1 MKVAMV
7 SLGCDK
13 NRIDSEEMLGL
24 LRSGGFEITTDVTEA
39 DAVVVN
45 TCGFIADAV
54 EESVDAIL
62 EAAQTM
68 KDEAVLAVVGCLV
81 ERYGDELQRE
91 IPEID
96 LLLRPSELA
105 EILPAISERLGY
117 KPAAAQRGRVLST
130 PPYLAYVRIA
140 EGCNNLCTFCTIP
153 SIRGPFRSRPPAEI
167 VAEVRDLAARGVK
180 EVVLVA
186 QNTGDYGRD
195 LDEHASLP
203 VLLKGIARVE
213 GVRWVRLLYCY
224 PGGVTPELLE
234 VMASEPRI
242 VEYLDIPLQHGSA
255 KILRAMGRR
264 SEPRELIQLVEEIR
278 RRVPAI
284 SLRTSLIVGFP
295 GETEE
300 DFARLL
306 EFTRRI
312 AFDYVGT
319 FIYSHEEGT
328 AAARLPGHLPR
339 RIKEERRRRLM
350 AEQLSITRARHA
362 SRIGQLTE
370 AIVEGV
376 NPSDPASML
385 GRTRWQAPEV
395 DGHTVILG
403 SGASPGEIVPVR
415 IVGYDDYDLIAEIV
429 QGGNLMSTS

>member
-13 NRIDSEEMLGL
+13 NTIDSEEMLGL
-24 LRSGGFEITTDVTEA
+24 LQSGGFEITIDVTEA

-54 EESVDAIL
+54 EESVNAIL
-62 EAAQTM
+62 EASERM

-81 ERYGDELQRE
+81 ERYGDELKRE

-105 EILPAISERLGY
+105 EILPAISERLGFR
-117 KPAAAQRGRVLST
+117 PAAAHRGRVLST

-140 EGCNNLCTFCTIP
+140 EGCDKLCTFCTIP
-153 SIRGPFRSRPPAEI
+153 SLRGPFRSRHPAEI
-167 VAEVRDLAARGVK
+167 LAEVEDLAARGVK

-186 QNTGDYGRD
+186 QNTGDYGHD
-195 LDEHASLP
+195 LNERTSLP
-203 VLLKGIARVE
+203 DLLKGIARVK

-234 VMASEPRI
+234 VMATEPHI

-264 SEPRELIQLVEEIR
+264 SKPEKLIQLVEEIR
-278 RRVPAI
+278 RQVPAI

-300 DFARLL
+300 DFTRLL

-312 AFDYVGT
+312 AFDYVGVFT
-319 FIYSHEEGT
+319 YSREEGT

-339 RIKEERRRRLM
+339 RIKEERKRRLM
-350 AEQLSITRARHA
+350 AEQLSITRSRHA
-362 SRIGQLTE
+362 SRIGQITE
-370 AIVEGV
+370 AIVEGI

-385 GRTRWQAPEV
+385 GRTRGQAPEV
-395 DGHTVILG
+395 DGQTVILG
-403 SGASPGEIVPVR
+403 SGLSPGEIIPVR

-429 QGGNLMSTS
+429 E